1 MTPVPRKRPR
11 NWGAAGSCDLRHE
24 LICALNQKVGGP
36 MKHRAILAIALGA
49 IALLAWSGATRAG
62 ERRASIATY
71 AAPSEYA
78 KARYYRKRRP
88 LEITIYGRRRIGGYS
103 YRGADVVSTYGQSP
117 PPWLDVRQTPG
128 GPFDSGFFFD
138 SGMGLHGGNSPYQH

>member
-1 MTPVPRKRPR
+1 MKSTATLVIVLCTS
-11 NWGAAGSCDLRHE
+11 AVLAGS
-24 LICALNQKVGGP
+24 GGTQ
-36 MKHRAILAIALGA
+36 AA
-49 IALLAWSGATRAG
+49 
-62 ERRASIATY
+62 ERRAGVATY
-71 AAPSEYA
+71 APSEVA

-88 LEITIYGRRRIGGYS
+88 LEVTIYGRRRIGGYS
-103 YRGADVVSTYGQSP
+103 FKGTDVVSTYGQSP